1 MQPHASGGQVCIPS
15 TMLKMKS
22 RVCHKDHFLFNFYM
36 LLYFQSLRSLMT
48 VVEPAVREM
57 LRSTHV
63 SRKPAS
69 LHFLVVDGALC
80 CLHQM
85 GARVILDPLDDIKA
99 VLHSTICGFQ
109 SQMWL

>member
-1 MQPHASGGQVCIPS
+1 
-15 TMLKMKS
+15 
-22 RVCHKDHFLFNFYM
+22 M